1 MLRSGP
7 GPPPPPSSAKTPSS
21 TVQKK
26 TTPKP
31 VAAPPSDGRSNL
43 LKQIEGGANLR
54 KVTDDM
60 INDRSSAKASSA
72 NEGGLV
78 GALKSELL
86 KMTVVMNYSDS
97 DDSDNSNSDDDDNW
111 DDDD

>member
-1 MLRSGP
+1 M
-7 GPPPPPSSAKTPSS
+7 
-21 TVQKK
+21 
-26 TTPKP
+26 
-31 VAAPPSDGRSNL
+31 
-43 LKQIEGGANLR
+43 R

-78 GALKSELL
+78 GALKKELVN
-86 KMTVVMNYSDS
+86 MAGVMNYSDS
-97 DDSDNSNSDDDDNW
+97 DDSDNSNSDDDDDW